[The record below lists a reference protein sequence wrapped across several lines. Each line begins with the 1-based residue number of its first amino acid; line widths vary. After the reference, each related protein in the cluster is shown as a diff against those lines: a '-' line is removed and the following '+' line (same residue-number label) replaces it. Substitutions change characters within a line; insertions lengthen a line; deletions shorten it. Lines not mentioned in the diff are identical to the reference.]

1 MTHWT
6 LGILLCGLSLTTFA
20 HPTTD
25 SIDWKADSEHLSQLM
40 ELVLTDTSKAVR
52 QSTSDRIQQTLE
64 ELLQAPGAYAYPFD
78 ELRGISVLQPASK
91 AFRIFTWQLYLDDNN
106 YRYKGIIQTKGG
118 KIYPL
123 KDGSDGMKTVEFST
137 YRHNDWYGALY
148 YNLQAFQHKGQEC
161 YLLFGYDAY
170 SFYNRRKVLDVLYFD
185 DKGDPR
191 FGKAVLEMK
200 DGRGQIRTVKR
211 MLLEYASSVN
221 VSLNYSEAESV
232 VKYDHLIYGAP
243 IPGGGPSS
251 VPDGSYSGLKYN
263 PRAGTW
269 QYIDKLY
276 KDDPNNVLIDATSYG
291 RMVQDGNNR
300 KKKKKDLFGRMR

>member
-1 MTHWT
+1 MKYWT
-6 LGILLCGLSLTTFA
+6 LGLLFCSLSLTAFA

-25 SIDWKADSEHLSQLM
+25 SIHWQAESQRLSQLM
-40 ELVLTDTSKAVR
+40 HLVLTDTSKTVR
-52 QSTSDRIQQTLE
+52 QSTSDRIEKDLE
-64 ELLQAPGAYAYPFD
+64 GLLQEPGAYDYAFSD
-78 ELRGISVLQPASK
+78 LKGISVLQPESK
-91 AFRIFTWQLYLDDNN
+91 AFRIFTWQLYLEDNS
-106 YRYKGIIQTKGG
+106 YRYKGLIQTKDG
-118 KIYPL
+118 KLYPL
-123 KDGSDGMKTVEFST
+123 TDGSDDMRTVEFST
-137 YRHNDWYGALY
+137 YRHKEWYGALY
-148 YNLQAFQHKGQEC
+148 YNLQAFKHEGQEC

-211 MLLEYASSVN
+211 MLLEYAASVN
-221 VSLNYSEAESV
+221 VSLNYIEAEKV

-251 VPDGSYSGLKYN
+251 VPDGSYCGLRFN
-263 PRAGTW
+263 ARTGTW

-276 KDDPNNVLIDATSYG
+276 EDDPNNVLIDATSYG
-291 RMVQDGNNR
+291 KMVQDGNDR
-300 KKKKKDLFGRMR
+300 KRKKKDLFGRMR